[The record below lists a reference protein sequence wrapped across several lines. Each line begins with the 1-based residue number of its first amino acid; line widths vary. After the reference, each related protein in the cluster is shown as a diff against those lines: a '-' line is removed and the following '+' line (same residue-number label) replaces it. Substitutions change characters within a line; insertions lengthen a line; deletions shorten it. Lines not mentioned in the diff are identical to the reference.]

1 MVPLFKLALKYD
13 TWKTKGDDVPLQE
26 LLPTMHD
33 EIELVK
39 ETEGTLENYK
49 KVSAEIL
56 LLRGS
61 ETEPLLRD
69 TQDTLNKV
77 LPNSNLVEL
86 EGLDHGSAQ
95 DYGKPEPIAQEL
107 RRFFSVD

>member
-1 MVPLFKLALKYD
+1 MAAAMVSLTKDSGKYTVVNITPDIIMVPLFKLALKYD
-13 TWKTKGDDVPLQE
+13 AWKIKGDDVPLQE

-49 KVSAEIL
+49 NVSAEVL

-61 ETEPLLRD
+61 KTEPLLRIHRI
-69 TQDTLNKV
+69 
-77 LPNSNLVEL
+77 P
-86 EGLDHGSAQ
+86 
-95 DYGKPEPIAQEL
+95 
-107 RRFFSVD
+107 